1 MSNEDFGM
9 QVYKTIKGMRGY
21 ATKLTRDSDRA
32 DDLMQ
37 DTICR
42 ALRYRHKFE
51 PGTSIVAWLTV
62 VMRNTF
68 LESIRTNGRFVP
80 LSDATAE
87 SIPHPYDHKTA
98 EDRIELQQRLS
109 ELAPLALA
117 IIVDVSVRPMRYA
130 DAAVKY
136 GIPVETVKS
145 RVLRTRRGEYHA
157 GDRSRWRRKLNA
169 VHVGN

>member
-1 MSNEDFGM
+1 M
-9 QVYKTIKGMRGY
+9 QVYAKMQSLRRY
-21 ATKLTRDSDRA
+21 AIKLTGNADRA

-37 DTICR
+37 DTIVK
-42 ALRYRHKFE
+42 ALRYKTSFE
-51 PGTSIVAWLTV
+51 TGTKLGAWLLTI
-62 VMRNTF
+62 MRNVF
-68 LESIRTNGRFVP
+68 LADVKKASYRQTYPLEGEAFEIAHPSIHR
-80 LSDATAE
+80 
-87 SIPHPYDHKTA
+87 TA

-117 IIVDVSVRPMRYA
+117 IVVDVSVRPMRYA
-130 DAAVKY
+130 DAAIKY